1 MRHLKSGRK
10 LNRHSSH
17 RLALYRNQAKSLLTH
32 GRITTTVPKA
42 KELRGFVD
50 HLIHLAKRGDL
61 HARRLVLRDLQDVK
75 LVRKLFDEI
84 APRYRDRQG
93 GTPGSSSWR
102 SAGGGRGAARPGGAG
117 GVAPPGPAPPEPRPG
132 GLWATPCRRG
142 TGAFPKGPRVAV
154 QTRCGRLASGV
165 LLALAQEAQDLVL
178 ELPDVG
184 GEGVP
189 VLLQG
194 FRHLLL
200 QGPKL
205 LTLRLP

>member
-84 APRYRDRQG
+84 APAT
-93 GTPGSSSWR
+93 GTARGYTRVLKLAERRRGTGRRSPWWSWWSSP
-102 SAGGGRGAARPGGAG
+102 AGTG
-117 GVAPPGPAPPEPRPG
+117 PPEPRPG

-178 ELPDVG
+178 RAPRCRRRG
-184 GEGVP
+184 CSRASP
-189 VLLQG
+189 G
-194 FRHLLL
+194 FPPPPPS
-200 QGPKL
+200 GP
-205 LTLRLP
+205 

>member
-93 GTPGSSSWR
+93 VHPGPQ
-102 SAGGGRGAARPGGAG
+102 AGGAPAGDGAP
-117 GVAPPGPAPPEPRPG
+117 
-132 GLWATPCRRG
+132 
-142 TGAFPKGPRVAV
+142 
-154 QTRCGRLASGV
+154 
-165 LLALAQEAQDLVL
+165 LALVELV
-178 ELPDVG
+178 E
-184 GEGVP
+184 
-189 VLLQG
+189 
-194 FRHLLL
+194 
-200 QGPKL
+200 
-205 LTLRLP
+205 

>member
-132 GLWATPCRRG
+132 GFGLPRAGGARG
-142 TGAFPKGPRVAV
+142 LSPRVRAWPS
-154 QTRCGRLASGV
+154 R
-165 LLALAQEAQDLVL
+165 
-178 ELPDVG
+178 
-184 GEGVP
+184 
-189 VLLQG
+189 QG
-194 FRHLLL
+194 A
-200 QGPKL
+200 GA
-205 LTLRLP
+205 

>member
-102 SAGGGRGAARPGGAG
+102 SAGGGTGRRSPWWSWWSSPAGTGPPGASARGALGYPVPAGHGGFPQGSARGRPDKVRALSLRGPACARPGGAG
-117 GVAPPGPAPPEPRPG
+117 SGPRAPR
-132 GLWATPCRRG
+132 CRRRG
-142 TGAFPKGPRVAV
+142 CSRASPGFPPPPPSGP
-154 QTRCGRLASGV
+154 
-165 LLALAQEAQDLVL
+165 
-178 ELPDVG
+178 
-184 GEGVP
+184 
-189 VLLQG
+189 
-194 FRHLLL
+194 
-200 QGPKL
+200 
-205 LTLRLP
+205 